1 HLDPGLFHR
10 LAIDKQLIVEHL
22 NVVIGEPHHPLDKI
36 AVVIG
41 GEKHHDIPPLGLVH
55 FENFG
60 LGHGQTQAVSVFVDE
75 NEITDLQGGHHGC
88 RGNLKGLHHEGAQHQ
103 HQQQHGKKRRGVLDI
118 KRRGS
123 VPPPSRQHQLVQQPH
138 DTADQRQHHQYQWKI
153 QIHISCPSSAPPG
166 RLPGE
171 FLRCP
176 PASCAF

>member
-1 HLDPGLFHR
+1 
-10 LAIDKQLIVEHL
+10 
-22 NVVIGEPHHPLDKI
+22 
-36 AVVIG
+36 
-41 GEKHHDIPPLGLVH
+41 
-55 FENFG
+55 
-60 LGHGQTQAVSVFVDE
+60 SVFVDE

-176 PASCAF
+176 PASCAFCRLFAFRGVFSCGTHRRRSTWRSHSCAMP